1 MALTLDCND
10 GKAVLTMA
18 EEGKF
23 NPESLAAFNGALDR
37 VLDDDSITLLIITG
51 REKSFSQGLDL
62 DFLTKAEPTEA
73 IGFVKDCMHMV
84 ARLLQ
89 FPVPVVSAINGHAFG
104 LGFMI
109 SLASDYSVMR
119 ADRGFMCLPE
129 IDLGMTLEAGMNAL
143 VTGKLQGRV
152 LRDALLT
159 GKRFGGEDAAEV
171 AIVDAA
177 TTIDQ
182 LLTRAEE
189 LAQPMRGKDRKTLAG
204 LKADI
209 HRPILSVIEQP
220 VAM

>member
-1 MALTLDCND
+1 MTLTLDIHEST
-10 GKAVLTMA
+10 ATLTMGVD
-18 EEGKF
+18 GKF
-23 NPESLAAFNGALDR
+23 NPDSLAAFNDALDQVEADESVT
-37 VLDDDSITLLIITG
+37 VLIVTG

-62 DFLTKAEPTEA
+62 EFLGSAEPEAA

-89 FPVPVVSAINGHAFG
+89 FPVPVVSVVNGHAFG

-109 SLASDYSVMR
+109 AIASDYSVMR

-159 GKRFGGEDAAEV
+159 GKRFGGDEAAQ
-171 AIVDAA
+171 AGIVDAA
-177 TTIDQ
+177 TTVEQ
-182 LLTRAEE
+182 LMARGEE

-209 HRPILSVIEQP
+209 HRPILTVIEQP
-220 VAM
+220 VAL

>member
-1 MALTLDCND
+1 MALTLDTENST
-10 GKAVLTMA
+10 ATLTMA

-23 NPESLAAFNGALDR
+23 NPDSLAAFNAALDK
-37 VLDDDSITLLIITG
+37 VVEDSSVTLLLITG
-51 REKSFSQGLDL
+51 RDKNFSQGLDL
-62 DFLTKAEPTEA
+62 EFLDSAEPEAA

-89 FPVPVVSAINGHAFG
+89 FPVPVVSVINGHAFG

-109 SLASDYSVMR
+109 AIASDYSVMC
-119 ADRGFMCLPE
+119 ADKGFMCLPE

-159 GKRFGGEDAAEV
+159 GKRFGGDEAAQ
-171 AIVDAA
+171 AGIVDAA
-177 TTIDQ
+177 TTVDQ
-182 LLTRAEE
+182 LMARAEE
-189 LAQPMRGKDRKTLAG
+189 LAQPMRGKDRKTLSG

-209 HRPILSVIEQP
+209 HHPILSVIEQP
-220 VAM
+220 VAL

>member
-1 MALTLDCND
+1 MAITLGITEGTARLTL
-10 GKAVLTMA
+10 AP
-18 EEGKF
+18 EGKF
-23 NPESLAAFNGALDR
+23 NPDSLAAVNAALDKALADEK
-37 VLDDDSITLLIITG
+37 VTLLLITG
-51 REKSFSQGLDL
+51 QDKNFSQGLDL
-62 DFLTKAEPTEA
+62 DYLGSAEPEAA

-109 SLASDYSVMR
+109 AIASDYSVMR
-119 ADRGFMCLPE
+119 ADKGFMCLPE

-159 GKRFGGEDAAEV
+159 GKRFGGDEAASQGLIDAS
-171 AIVDAA
+171 

-182 LLTRAEE
+182 LYARAEE

-209 HRPILSVIEQP
+209 HRPILGVIDQP

>member
-10 GKAVLTMA
+10 GKALLTMA
-18 EEGKF
+18 EDGKF
-23 NPESLAAFNGALDR
+23 NPDSLAAFNGALDK
-37 VLDDDSITLLIITG
+37 VLEDDSVTLLIITG

-62 DFLTKAEPTEA
+62 DFLGKAEPAEA

-89 FPVPVVSAINGHAFG
+89 FPVPAVAAINGHAFG

-109 SLASDYSVMR
+109 PLACDYSVMR

-143 VTGKLQGRV
+143 VTSKLQGRV

-159 GKRFGGEDAAEV
+159 GKRFGGEDAAE
-171 AIVDAA
+171 AGIVDAA

-182 LLTRAEE
+182 LLARAEE

-209 HRPILSVIEQP
+209 HRPILTVIEQP

>member
-23 NPESLAAFNGALDR
+23 NPETLAAFNGALDR
-37 VLDDDSITLLIITG
+37 VLDDDSITLLMITG

-62 DFLTKAEPTEA
+62 DFLTKAEPAEA

-159 GKRFGGEDAAEV
+159 GKRFGGDEAAE
-171 AIVDAA
+171 AGIVDAA

>member
-23 NPESLAAFNGALDR
+23 NPESLAAFNGALSK

-62 DFLTKAEPTEA
+62 DFLTKAEPAEA

-89 FPVPVVSAINGHAFG
+89 FPVPVVSAVNGHAFG

-143 VTGKLQGRV
+143 VTGKL
-152 LRDALLT
+152 
-159 GKRFGGEDAAEV
+159 
-171 AIVDAA
+171 
-177 TTIDQ
+177 
-182 LLTRAEE
+182 
-189 LAQPMRGKDRKTLAG
+189 
-204 LKADI
+204 
-209 HRPILSVIEQP
+209 H
-220 VAM
+220 